1 MKKTLLLLLF
11 SMNIVAALATYHE
24 PYNSSRIF
32 WDTASRKVVFN
43 SGGYA
48 RMIELQDGRYMAT
61 TETAGINI
69 IFSSDKGN
77 SWSGEK
83 KIVENINNTPNCV
96 PDLIQLKDGTI
107 VVGYNPRPSTPY
119 TEDRRFGIR
128 CKRSTDNGRT
138 WSNEIFINDASFTYQ
153 DGCWEP
159 SFLELPSGEL
169 QCYFADEGP
178 YINSGEQQISM
189 CRSFDGGQTWG
200 KAEIVCFRKNYRDGM
215 PVPVILHDGQTICV
229 AIEDNGWSGFGA
241 FVPTTVRCPLE
252 TNWNGFWV
260 DANSSYRDRSVN
272 YTLCPR
278 ALGGAPYLRVLPW
291 GETIMS
297 HQSDYGDGDWQM
309 YIYVG
314 NEEAKD
320 FKAMSSPFPL
330 SGTDRAMWNSV
341 AVVDTGVVVAV
352 AGLNGKVE
360 MMKGYP
366 VRQLQAPFASTIK
379 VDGKQPTNEGYY
391 KRNASQIILGT
402 ENGVRFTGDF
412 AYDRDSLYFT
422 SRVSDRT
429 QQPSSGTSF
438 ADGVQLYIDLDNR
451 CETQPV
457 DGCYRFFLRL
467 DGHVQA
473 YQGLDTRRR
482 WNNIDDEGV
491 HLAVTNSSTYYIVEA
506 AIPWTFFGLDF
517 PPVGRDMRVMPEL
530 WDKRK
535 ATDTSVY
542 KEAFPDG
549 NFLASWTYM
558 AFRLIESDLLG
569 IEAPTSPDPSQE
581 GEECL
586 PGCTQVY
593 NIAGQRIS
601 STANSHHSKYN
612 NIIIRNGKKYMK

>member
-1 MKKTLLLLLF
+1 MKKLIVFSLF
-11 SMNIVAALATYHE
+11 VMNILNVMAIYHE

-32 WDTASRKVVFN
+32 WDTATRKVVFN

-61 TETAGINI
+61 TETGGINI

-83 KIVENINNTPNCV
+83 KIVENHNNTPNCV
-96 PDLIQLKDGTI
+96 PDLIQLMDGTI

-128 CKRSTDNGRT
+128 CKRSTDNGRR
-138 WSNEIFINDASFTYQ
+138 WSDEIFINDASYTFQ

-159 SFLELPSGEL
+159 SFLQLPSGEL

-178 YINSGEQQISM
+178 YTNSGEQQISM

-200 KAEIVCFRKNYRDGM
+200 QAEIISFRKNYRDGM
-215 PVPVILHDGQTICV
+215 PVPVLLNDGKTICV
-229 AIEDNGWSGFGA
+229 AIEDNGWSGFGS
-241 FVPTTVRCPLE
+241 FVPTTVRCPLD
-252 TNWNGFWV
+252 TNWKNFWV
-260 DANSSYRDRSVN
+260 DANSTYRDRSVN
-272 YTLCPR
+272 YSLCPR

-291 GETIMS
+291 GETVMS

-309 YIYVG
+309 YLYVG

-320 FKAMSSPFPL
+320 FKAMSSPFQL

-366 VRQLQAPFASTIK
+366 VRLLQAPFAPSIK
-379 VDGKQPTNEGYY
+379 VDGKQTTNEGYY
-391 KRNASQIILGT
+391 KRNAAQIILGT

-429 QQPSSGTSF
+429 QLPSSGSSF
-438 ADGVQLYIDLDNR
+438 ADGLQLYLDIDNR
-451 CETQPV
+451 CDTQPV
-457 DGCYRFFLRL
+457 TGCYRFFLRL

-473 YQGLDTRRR
+473 YQGLDDRKR
-482 WNNIDDEGV
+482 WNNISDEGV
-491 HLAVTNSSTYYIVEA
+491 HLEVNTASNYYILEA
-506 AIPWTFFGLDF
+506 AIPWSFFGLDF
-517 PPVGRDMRVMPEL
+517 PPVGRDMRAMTEL
-530 WDKRK
+530 WDKRV
-535 ATDTSVY
+535 ASDNSVY
-542 KEAFPDG
+542 KETFPDG
-549 NFLASWTYM
+549 NFNSSWTYM

-569 IEAPTSPDPSQE
+569 VEAPASDNSQAHPSSAYDLQ
-581 GEECL
+581 GRRL
-586 PGCTQVY
+586 PPS
-593 NIAGQRIS
+593 AD
-601 STANSHHSKYN
+601 HHGPF
-612 NIIIRNGKKYMK
+612 IMNGKVYLRK